1 MAFKI
6 SGKKGKYRRVAAK
19 KNGKCPSGATK
30 VTRGRSRR
38 QTCVVPVGTK
48 KK

>member
-6 SGKKGKYRRVAAK
+6 SGKKGKYRRVRATK
-19 KNGKCPSGATK
+19 SGKCPSGSTK

-38 QTCVVPVGTK
+38 QTCVVPVGK
-48 KK
+48 K